1 MRLNYIRNVNN
12 NPFIYNN
19 NINNQIIDDNNINNQ
34 IIVDNNEKLEISPE
48 DIYNRNEVENMEDL
62 ITCPIC
68 LNILFSPVQCNICN
82 KCFCKICI
90 KNYNDSRNKCPF
102 RCINPKYL
110 ENKFVNNVLSILK
123 FKCKNGCNQ
132 IINYDNLEKHYEED
146 CDKIDF
152 KTKYKELL
160 IKYNALKNVNNNMN
174 YNNMN
179 NNMMNNNNM
188 IRANNTMI
196 NYNMMRNN
204 NNIMNMENN
213 VNNNLNAMEDLAN
226 FIAV

>member
-12 NPFIYNN
+12 NPFVYN
-19 NINNQIIDDNNINNQ
+19 NNINNQ

-90 KNYNDSRNKCPF
+90 KNYNDSRKNCPF

-132 IINYDNLEKHYEED
+132 IINYDNLEKHYEEN

-160 IKYNALKNVNNNMN
+160 IKYNALKNVNNYMN
-174 YNNMN
+174 YNNIN
-179 NNMMNNNNM
+179 NNMMNNNTR
-188 IRANNTMI
+188 IRANNNMI

-213 VNNNLNAMEDLAN
+213 NNNNNLNAVEDLAN